1 MLSSATHL
9 AGSFTLP
16 RSALYRTPARA
27 QTFPEMVHLTFEYT
41 SNFYNM
47 QRQYLRKA
55 QRIAMEA
62 DAGLPRHG
70 GRVGVALHQPPHG
83 HRQQTLRRQQLRRLC
98 WVANRLAT
106 AKDQRASARCTAS
119 VTQVV
124 ADLGSS
130 RSMLHAAEMCALH
143 RHYTLCTSPDCRPS
157 EAHYVRPRLAA

>member
-1 MLSSATHL
+1 
-9 AGSFTLP
+9 
-16 RSALYRTPARA
+16 
-27 QTFPEMVHLTFEYT
+27 MVHLTFAYT
-41 SNFYNM
+41 CNFHNM
-47 QRQYLRKA
+47 QRRYLRKA

-106 AKDQRASARCTAS
+106 AKNQRASARCTANA
-119 VTQVV
+119 TQVV

-130 RSMLHAAEMCALH
+130 RSCYMQQRSVHCTAQTLHPLH
-143 RHYTLCTSPDCRPS
+143 
-157 EAHYVRPRLAA
+157 EPRLQAI